1 MVVQV
6 GSLMWLRT
14 TMNYQ
19 YRHGTSTGQALRTL
33 YAQGGVPRFYQ
44 GVTPA
49 LLQGPLA
56 RFGDTAANAGML
68 ALLEANPETNGLP
81 ILAKTMAASA
91 AAALWRVN
99 LMPID
104 TVKTIL
110 QVEGKKG
117 LAMLGS
123 KYRAGGAR
131 VFYSGAIAAM
141 SATFVGHYPWFA
153 THNMLNELLPQY
165 ESMWGNLG
173 RNALMGFCSSF
184 VSDCSSNSI
193 RVIKVTK
200 QASERP
206 ISYRQATAMVVA
218 KDGVRGLFLRGLGT
232 RVLANGMQGMLF
244 TIAWKGLEKEWGKQ
258 GAAATA
264 ATAG

>member
-173 RNALMGFCSSF
+173 RNALMGFCSSVRALRAVQAPVAFSYVNRVCMGLFYGRTGCLNTKNNGFRPRQF

-206 ISYRQATAMVVA
+206 ISYRQATAMVS
-218 KDGVRGLFLRGLGT
+218 
-232 RVLANGMQGMLF
+232 
-244 TIAWKGLEKEWGKQ
+244 LEQ
-258 GAAATA
+258 FSAV
-264 ATAG
+264 

>member
-1 MVVQV
+1 M
-6 GSLMWLRT
+6 GLLYGRT
-14 TMNYQ
+14 GCFNTKNNGF
-19 YRHGTSTGQALRTL
+19 RPGQ
-33 YAQGGVPRFYQ
+33 
-44 GVTPA
+44 
-49 LLQGPLA
+49 
-56 RFGDTAANAGML
+56 
-68 ALLEANPETNGLP
+68 
-81 ILAKTMAASA
+81 
-91 AAALWRVN
+91 
-99 LMPID
+99 
-104 TVKTIL
+104 
-110 QVEGKKG
+110 
-117 LAMLGS
+117 
-123 KYRAGGAR
+123 
-131 VFYSGAIAAM
+131 
-141 SATFVGHYPWFA
+141 
-153 THNMLNELLPQY
+153 
-165 ESMWGNLG
+165 
-173 RNALMGFCSSF
+173 F